1 MLHLTNVT
9 VDIAGHRILDDVDLT
24 VTRGTLL
31 ALVGPNGAGKSTLLS
46 VISGDVSPTGG
57 TVEIDGL
64 PVARQSARGLAR
76 RRAVMLQEQRLAF
89 GFRAVDV
96 VRMGRAPWAGTDAED
111 RDEEAVADAVGRAE
125 LHELVERTFPT
136 LSGGEKARTGFA
148 RALAQE
154 TPVLLLD
161 EPTAA
166 MDLRHQEA
174 VLVEA
179 RRLASQGR
187 TVVVVLHDLGLAAAH
202 ADRICLI
209 DDGRV
214 VADGSPRHVLEPAR
228 LSAVYRHHVD
238 VVEVAGSL
246 VVVPDRTGR
255 PFPDPAHHQEDPS
268 CSPAS

>member
-1 MLHLTNVT
+1 MIHLADVT
-9 VDIAGHRILDDVDLT
+9 VDLGGRRILETVDLT

-46 VISGDVSPTGG
+46 VISGDVDPTSGA
-57 TVEIDGL
+57 VEIDGR
-64 PVARQSARGLAR
+64 PVARQSARDLAR

-111 RDEEAVADAVGRAE
+111 RDEEAVADAVVRAE
-125 LHELVERTFPT
+125 LPDLLERTFPT

-148 RALAQE
+148 RAIAQE

-179 RRLASQGR
+179 RRLATLGR
-187 TVVVVLHDLGLAAAH
+187 TVIVVLHDLSLAAAH
-202 ADRICLI
+202 ADRVCLL
-209 DDGRV
+209 DAGRV
-214 VADGSPRHVLEPAR
+214 VADGSPRHVLDPAR
-228 LSAVYRHHVD
+228 LSAVYRHPVD

-246 VVVPDRTGR
+246 VIVPVRTGQ
-255 PFPDPAHHQEDPS
+255 PFPDPAPQEDPS